1 MGRKLSVRD
10 IEVSGKRVLVRV
22 DFNVPMD
29 AEGRITDD
37 KRIQA
42 AIPTIRYLLDN
53 GAAVI
58 LASHLGRP
66 KGEVVEKLRLDPVA
80 RRLQELLG
88 VEVKKIGTVVGAEA
102 EEAAATLRPG
112 EVLLLENTRFE
123 PGETKNDENLAKALA
138 RLADVYVNDAF
149 GAAHRAHASTE
160 GVAKYLP
167 GVAGLLM
174 QKELEMLG
182 GVLGNPQ
189 RPFTAVL
196 GGNKVSDKLGV
207 IENLLGKVDD
217 LLTGGGMCFTLMKAM
232 GKSIGSSIVEDE
244 QVPAVKETL
253 ARADESGTRI
263 HVPIDLVVADRFEEN
278 AEHRVVDADAVPE
291 GWMGLDIGPA
301 TVEAYRKIILA
312 SRTVFWNGPMGVF
325 EWKDFEAGT
334 LGIAKAVAESQA
346 VSIIGG
352 GDSAAAIKKFGL
364 EEKVTFI
371 STGGGASME
380 FLEGKELPGVAALK
394 DA

>member
-1 MGRKLSVRD
+1 MGRKLTVRD
-10 IEVSGKRVLVRV
+10 IEVSGKRGLVRV

-88 VEVKKIGTVVGAEA
+88 VEVRKIDTVVGTEA
-102 EEAAATLRPG
+102 EKAAASLRPG

-123 PGETKNDENLAKALA
+123 PGETKNDENLAKAFA

-160 GVAKYLP
+160 GVARHLP

-182 GVLGNPQ
+182 SVLGNPQ
-189 RPFTAVL
+189 RPFSAVL

-207 IENLLGKVDD
+207 IENLTAYYL
-217 LLTGGGMCFTLMKAM
+217 
-232 GKSIGSSIVEDE
+232 SISWIE
-244 QVPAVKETL
+244 AV
-253 ARADESGTRI
+253 S
-263 HVPIDLVVADRFEEN
+263 
-278 AEHRVVDADAVPE
+278 
-291 GWMGLDIGPA
+291 
-301 TVEAYRKIILA
+301 Y
-312 SRTVFWNGPMGVF
+312 GVF
-325 EWKDFEAGT
+325 ILVLIFLPQGLFGKRGVVK
-334 LGIAKAVAESQA
+334 KA
-346 VSIIGG
+346 
-352 GDSAAAIKKFGL
+352 
-364 EEKVTFI
+364 
-371 STGGGASME
+371 
-380 FLEGKELPGVAALK
+380 
-394 DA
+394 